1 MNRGQR
7 DRETGGRRDG
17 ETGRTR
23 DGETERIFPSVPLSL
38 RPSVSLSLHP
48 SFSPSPYLLC
58 FGALTAALLL
68 STAIGAVSMP
78 LSDVARMLLARLF
91 PITPDWPAT
100 FNTILFDIRLP
111 RTALIALTG
120 ASLAGSGSAYQGLF
134 RNPLADPYL
143 IGIASGASLGAVIAM
158 AWRWPASALSFL
170 AVPVAAFVG
179 ALLAA
184 IVVYNIARVGKTTPI
199 TTLILAGVA
208 FGSFATALTTLLMLN
223 TQGELRRAVVWMLGG
238 FSLGGWSPV
247 IAVLP
252 FTVIGS
258 IVLIA
263 LGRALN
269 VLQFGDDQARQL
281 GLNVERVRLIVIAA
295 ASLTTAAA
303 VAFSGVIGFV
313 GLAVPHLIRL
323 MWGGDY
329 RRLIPLSILGGAAG
343 LLLADILARTLLA
356 PQEVPVGVITA
367 LIGAPFFVW
376 LLRRAKQ
383 QMFW

>member
-1 MNRGQR
+1 L
-7 DRETGGRRDG
+7 
-17 ETGRTR
+17 
-23 DGETERIFPSVPLSL
+23 I
-38 RPSVSLSLHP
+38 
-48 SFSPSPYLLC
+48 
-58 FGALTAALLL
+58 AALLL
-68 STAIGAVSMP
+68 SAAIGAVSMP

-91 PITPDWPAT
+91 PITPDWPAA

-120 ASLAGSGSAYQGLF
+120 AALAGSGSAYQGLF

-143 IGIASGASLGAVIAM
+143 IGIASGASLGAVMAM
-158 AWRWPASALSFL
+158 AWRWPAMESPSFGGNALSFL

-184 IVVYNIARVGKTTPI
+184 SVVYNIARVGQTTPI

-208 FGSFATALTTLLMLN
+208 FGSFATALTTLLMLS

-269 VLQFGDDQARQL
+269 VLQFGDDQARQM

-323 MWGGDY
+323 IWGGDY

-383 QMFW
+383 QVF